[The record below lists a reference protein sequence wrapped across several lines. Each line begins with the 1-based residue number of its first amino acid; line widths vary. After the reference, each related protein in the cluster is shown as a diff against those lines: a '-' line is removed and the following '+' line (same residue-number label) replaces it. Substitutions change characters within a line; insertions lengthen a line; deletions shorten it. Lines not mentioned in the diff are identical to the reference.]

1 MTLAIFYDTETTGL
15 PIDGL
20 PDDHPDQP
28 HIVQLAACV
37 VDLAT
42 RQTLQSLDVIIRPE
56 GCWQI
61 TEQVSAIHGISTDQA
76 LALGV
81 PESLAVEL
89 FIELAFGRLRVA
101 HNIAFD
107 DRMISIANMRYFDD
121 GCRTAWPSEHYQKTA
136 CTMEMARQ
144 VMRMPASQRMVDAGL
159 GHLYK
164 APSLAA
170 AHTYFTNK
178 PITNAHRAM
187 VDVQAC
193 MAVFFG
199 LQDLQVAHGELVP
212 C

>member
-42 RQTLQSLDVIIRPE
+42 FHTLQSMDVIIRPAGWE
-56 GCWQI
+56 IPAQA
-61 TEQVSAIHGISTDQA
+61 TAIHGIFTEQA
-76 LALGV
+76 MAQGV
-81 PESLAVEL
+81 PESLAVEM
-89 FIELAFGRLRVA
+89 FIEMAFGRLRVA

-107 DRMISIANMRYFDD
+107 DRMIGIANMRYFDD
-121 GCRTAWPSEHYQKTA
+121 GCRTAWPSEHHQKTA

-144 VMRMPASQRMVDAGL
+144 VMCLPASQRMVDAGQ

-164 APSLAA
+164 APSLAS
-170 AHTYFTNK
+170 AHSYFTGK

-187 VDVQAC
+187 GDVQAC

-199 LQDLQVAHGELVP
+199 LQDLQIALGEWMP